1 MSLSQLADFSAFL
14 ANLYSQSS
22 KDYPFVALLETIRG
36 VLWYDVG
43 CFHELVPGELDR
55 VFSVPNG
62 ISQERFQ
69 PSSSS
74 LRSNHSAALKLRA
87 EIAPC
92 CDGRNGAVFHSIFA
106 GDRISYQLSFSV
118 DDAIPAIGCA
128 VNRIGGDFSSEERA
142 LFVLLQPHVIQFY
155 RTHRRLAC
163 MQRFRAFFERPE
175 IEQRPQAIEQRRNS
189 DSAPLCRLGLT
200 PREAEVLLWIS
211 RGKSNGEIAV
221 ILNISCGTARKH
233 VEHVLEKLSVEN
245 RTSAAS
251 VAVEHLHA
259 DWETRASA

>member
-1 MSLSQLADFSAFL
+1 MSLSHLADFSAFL
-14 ANLYSQSS
+14 ANLYSQSG
-22 KDYPFVALLETIRG
+22 KDYPFIALLETIRG

-62 ISQERFQ
+62 MAQERFQ
-69 PSSSS
+69 PSGSS
-74 LRSNHSAALKLRA
+74 LRSNHSAPLRLRA

-92 CDGRNGAVFHSIFA
+92 CDGRNGAVFHSIF
-106 GDRISYQLSFSV
+106 GEEGTSYQLSFSV
-118 DDAIPAIGCA
+118 NDAIPAIGCA
-128 VNRIGGDFSSEERA
+128 VNRIDEDFSAEEQA

-163 MQRFRAFFERPE
+163 MQRFRTLFERTE
-175 IEQRPQAIEQRRNS
+175 IEQGPQGIERRPNS

-233 VEHVLEKLSVEN
+233 VEHVLEKLNVEN

-251 VAVEHLHA
+251 VAVEYLHA
-259 DWETRASA
+259 DLEARASA